1 MNTKNDHK
9 LCNDILYGHLKA
21 IAKRCDI
28 NPDEYMDTASL
39 TFDIVEVLDK
49 YLPMA
54 GMLRDKM
61 ETWQHDKGLQESAAN
76 DIAESVKKMREDI
89 EAAQW
94 VREHGGLAN
103 IKYNVDSFNLLD
115 RYQIDVAHELGMNDI
130 EGYDFEDLQVM
141 ILGEI
146 EYLKQKNKYGIKY

>member
-1 MNTKNDHK
+1 MDTENDNK

-39 TFDIVEVLDK
+39 TFAIAEVLDK
-49 YLPMA
+49 YLPMV
-54 GMLRDKM
+54 GVLRDKM

-103 IKYNVDSFNLLD
+103 VKYNVDSFNLLD
-115 RYQIDVAHELGMNDI
+115 GYQLDVAQMLGFTDI
-130 EGYDFEDLQVM
+130 ELYDFEDLQAM
-141 ILGEI
+141 ISGEI